1 MGYHNDCVL
10 KVDQELF
17 QPCDRIQIQVVGR
30 LVKKKGER
38 AMSENMNETMNEN
51 EGVTVTLT
59 LDNDETLECAVL
71 TIYEA
76 AGRQYIALLPLDE
89 NGEESEESDVYIYRF
104 SETEDGEPNLENIED
119 DDEYDAAA
127 DKFDEWMDSLE
138 FDEID
143 LDAE

>member
-1 MGYHNDCVL
+1 MHN
-10 KVDQELF
+10 LF
-17 QPCDRIQIQVVGR
+17 YSTLFFSIVNRKNLMFFLLFPLVFVRVGISR
-30 LVKKKGER
+30 KK
-38 AMSENMNETMNEN
+38 
-51 EGVTVTLT
+51 
-59 LDNDETLECAVL
+59 DNDETLECAVL

>member
-1 MGYHNDCVL
+1 MRTEKSPN
-10 KVDQELF
+10 
-17 QPCDRIQIQVVGR
+17 
-30 LVKKKGER
+30 
-38 AMSENMNETMNEN
+38 
-51 EGVTVTLT
+51 
-59 LDNDETLECAVL
+59 
-71 TIYEA
+71 
-76 AGRQYIALLPLDE
+76 
-89 NGEESEESDVYIYRF
+89 RF

>member
-1 MGYHNDCVL
+1 M
-10 KVDQELF
+10 
-17 QPCDRIQIQVVGR
+17 P
-30 LVKKKGER
+30 
-38 AMSENMNETMNEN
+38 S
-51 EGVTVTLT
+51 
-59 LDNDETLECAVL
+59 

>member
-1 MGYHNDCVL
+1 
-10 KVDQELF
+10 
-17 QPCDRIQIQVVGR
+17 
-30 LVKKKGER
+30 
-38 AMSENMNETMNEN
+38 MSENMNETMNEN

-89 NGEESEESDVYIYRF
+89 NREESEESDVYIYRF

-119 DDEYDAAA
+119 DDEYRRPRTVPLQSG
-127 DKFDEWMDSLE
+127 KERSPFRFLFSHM
-138 FDEID
+138 
-143 LDAE
+143 

>member
-1 MGYHNDCVL
+1 
-10 KVDQELF
+10 
-17 QPCDRIQIQVVGR
+17 
-30 LVKKKGER
+30 
-38 AMSENMNETMNEN
+38 MSENMNETMNEN

-138 FDEID
+138 FDEREGEISFPFFIFTYVIFSTSF
-143 LDAE
+143 ARVIPT

>member
-1 MGYHNDCVL
+1 
-10 KVDQELF
+10 
-17 QPCDRIQIQVVGR
+17 
-30 LVKKKGER
+30 
-38 AMSENMNETMNEN
+38 MSENMNETMNEN

-76 AGRQYIALLPLDE
+76 PADVHRTLPLDE

>member
-1 MGYHNDCVL
+1 
-10 KVDQELF
+10 
-17 QPCDRIQIQVVGR
+17 
-30 LVKKKGER
+30 
-38 AMSENMNETMNEN
+38 MSENMNETMNEN

-76 AGRQYIALLPLDE
+76 AGRQYIE

>member
-1 MGYHNDCVL
+1 MQMLQPKGCKFLWLFSVIVYRRGELTFPDCGEINTKL
-10 KVDQELF
+10 
-17 QPCDRIQIQVVGR
+17 I
-30 LVKKKGER
+30 VK
-38 AMSENMNETMNEN
+38 
-51 EGVTVTLT
+51 
-59 LDNDETLECAVL
+59 
-71 TIYEA
+71 
-76 AGRQYIALLPLDE
+76 
-89 NGEESEESDVYIYRF
+89 VYIYRF

>member
-1 MGYHNDCVL
+1 
-10 KVDQELF
+10 
-17 QPCDRIQIQVVGR
+17 
-30 LVKKKGER
+30 
-38 AMSENMNETMNEN
+38 MSENMNETMNEN

-104 SETEDGEPNLENIED
+104 SETEDGEPNLETSKMTTSTMLLPTNSMNGWIPWNLTRSILTLSKS
-119 DDEYDAAA
+119 DA
-127 DKFDEWMDSLE
+127 LE
-138 FDEID
+138 QFLYKTGRRD
-143 LDAE
+143 LLSVFISHM

>member
-1 MGYHNDCVL
+1 
-10 KVDQELF
+10 
-17 QPCDRIQIQVVGR
+17 
-30 LVKKKGER
+30 
-38 AMSENMNETMNEN
+38 MSENMNETMNEN

-143 LDAE
+143 LNAPYIIRYTILTLKNGKERSPFRFLFSHM

>member
-1 MGYHNDCVL
+1 MC
-10 KVDQELF
+10 
-17 QPCDRIQIQVVGR
+17 
-30 LVKKKGER
+30 
-38 AMSENMNETMNEN
+38 
-51 EGVTVTLT
+51 
-59 LDNDETLECAVL
+59 VL

-76 AGRQYIALLPLDE
+76 AADSTSHSFRLDE

>member
-1 MGYHNDCVL
+1 
-10 KVDQELF
+10 
-17 QPCDRIQIQVVGR
+17 
-30 LVKKKGER
+30 
-38 AMSENMNETMNEN
+38 MSENMNETMNEN

-143 LDAE
+143 LDAESVRRTRTVPLKRGTAHSTYRILFSLI